1 VSKINIRSSKEEKRE
16 RCEKEENATKKKNN
30 KSAKKKQKLAQLEQR
45 LQINLLLLLAL
56 LRYSLYRH
64 HRGITIVK

>member
-16 RCEKEENATKKKNN
+16 RCEEENATKKNN

-64 HRGITIVK
+64 HRGITIEK

>member
-16 RCEKEENATKKKNN
+16 RCEKEKMQQKKNNN
-30 KSAKKKQKLAQLEQR
+30 KSAKKKPKLAQLEQR
-45 LQINLLLLLAL
+45 LQVNLLLLLAL

-64 HRGITIVK
+64 HRGITIEK